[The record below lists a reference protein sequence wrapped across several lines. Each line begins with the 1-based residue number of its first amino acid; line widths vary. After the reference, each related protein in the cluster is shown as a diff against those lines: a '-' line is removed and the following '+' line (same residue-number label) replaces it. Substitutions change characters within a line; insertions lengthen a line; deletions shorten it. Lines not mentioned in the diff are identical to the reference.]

1 MKHWGNLAAVCL
13 KRQVPCWST
22 VSHETNLTI
31 TDFLLVYLSEKYDY
45 VGRLLKPGEEP
56 SEYTDEEDTKDH
68 SKQDWTLWTT
78 KARGLQNY
86 SSYSFQRT
94 SSLGWRTCCE
104 KHLARVYPITS
115 FTVEIWIGALFVLP
129 DEFVAVVCD
138 VWWASSP
145 WQGDR
150 ALTARKSPGYFHPSP
165 SLFSLPSL
173 SLFLFPLPLS
183 AFLSPTPF
191 KTTKKYQRQPD
202 RYLLLKCIDLWKQQG
217 ILFHRLFYLC

>member
-94 SSLGWRTCCE
+94 SSLGWRTWCE

-115 FTVEIWIGALFVLP
+115 FTVEIWIGALIVLP

-138 VWWASSP
+138 CLVGFVTLTRRQGPNCKKVTRLFSP
-145 WQGDR
+145 
-150 ALTARKSPGYFHPSP
+150 LPLLS
-165 SLFSLPSL
+165 SLPSL
-173 SLFLFPLPLS
+173 SFFLFPLPLS

-217 ILFHRLFYLC
+217 ILFHRPFYLC